1 MRRKILIFTFVMWLL
16 NVQYVLA
23 NVYGIGDA
31 TKAKKMTDY
40 NSTTTVDKMDTV
52 LFGSYPQSDITGIVK
67 EPIEW
72 FVVGMQDDEL
82 FLLSKKIL
90 DIQSIGTTNWT
101 KNYGDT
107 KLHEWLNSYF
117 LNNAFNIAE
126 QTLLVSSEWILE
138 SLPIVNNN
146 YWPDYNNPKD
156 LGVCT
161 AKVSIPSTRNLGY
174 CVGHTITVGDDY
186 RLESKPTAFA
196 FANIKKISDPNNGGK
211 ADYERLAHS
220 YWTRSNQGDGKNLW
234 YYDYWGPS
242 SSCFGAYYAFN
253 TYRGVRPYIAVSL
266 KGGN

>member
-1 MRRKILIFTFVMWLL
+1 MKKKFLLFALAFV
-16 NVQYVLA
+16 VFYTSCVFATTYDIA
-23 NVYGIGDA
+23 NA
-31 TKAKKMTDY
+31 TSAKKMSDY
-40 NSTTTVDKMDTV
+40 NSTTTIDQMDTV
-52 LFGSYPQSDITGIVK
+52 LFGSYPQNDMTGVVK

-72 FVVGMQDDEL
+72 FVVAIQDDKL
-82 FLLSKKIL
+82 YLLSKKIL

-126 QTLLVSSEWILE
+126 QTLLVNTEWILE
-138 SLPIVNNN
+138 SFPVVNNC
-146 YWPDYNNPKD
+146 YWPDYNDRKD

-196 FANIKKISDPNNGGK
+196 FANIKKIKDPNNGEV

-220 YWTRSNQGDGKNLW
+220 YWTRSNNGEKNLW

-242 SSCFGAYYAFN
+242 SSCFGAYFAFN
-253 TYRGVRPYIAVSL
+253 RYRGVRPYIVVSL
-266 KGGN
+266 KGEN